1 MYLDAHNLSII
12 VNLEE
17 RTCHTDRQRDYQVLP
32 RHWDWSFVIRQ
43 GCHNQSRLRKE
54 GLQLSNC
61 NSMIRPSLILPAHT
75 VRSPSNMPADTSSPL
90 VSTSEWTEPG
100 TDFYYV
106 VKPNEMTYV
115 DDTGVSRSIHI
126 PRGKNEEL
134 YRLFEN
140 QNWKALSLSPAW
152 SM

>member
-12 VNLEE
+12 VNVEE
-17 RTCHTDRQRDYQVLP
+17 RTCH
-32 RHWDWSFVIRQ
+32 
-43 GCHNQSRLRKE
+43 
-54 GLQLSNC
+54 
-61 NSMIRPSLILPAHT
+61 
-75 VRSPSNMPADTSSPL
+75 ADTSSPH

-100 TDFYYV
+100 TDFYYA
-106 VKPNEMTYV
+106 VKPNQMTYV
-115 DDTGVSRSIHI
+115 DDTVVSRSIHI